1 MPSGT
6 LHQFS
11 AVAFVEN
18 LSLKEVARAFPNAKL
33 SPHELTL
40 APETGG
46 EVWVY
51 PFGALVFRGVP
62 SEGREGTISRLK
74 SVYPRLTAQVIREDF
89 TVREDPGAG
98 IGISEDVLTVDR
110 LTPGRAGVVALTVAQ
125 SAAMEYYEGIV
136 ESLFA
141 RTGKLVGRLET
152 RGTVPFRTR
161 QLHRF
166 IGEAVGTRSEVLAVL
181 HLLDKPDAVWDDP
194 ALDRIYDD
202 LRAEFDL
209 VGRYAALEAKLRGVQ
224 EALELI
230 LDVARDRRL
239 VLLEA
244 AIVFLIVLE
253 ILLALG
259 R

>member
-1 MPSGT
+1 LSRGISGRT
-6 LHQFS
+6 SFS
-11 AVAFVEN
+11 
-18 LSLKEVARAFPNAKL
+18 
-33 SPHELTL
+33 
-40 APETGG
+40 
-46 EVWVY
+46 
-51 PFGALVFRGVP
+51 
-62 SEGREGTISRLK
+62 
-74 SVYPRLTAQVIREDF
+74 
-89 TVREDPGAG
+89 G
-98 IGISEDVLTVDR
+98 IGISEDLLTVDR

-141 RTGKLVGRLET
+141 RTGKLVEPLES

-161 QLHRF
+161 QLHKF
-166 IGEAVGTRSEVLAVL
+166 IGEAVGTRNEVLTVL

-194 ALDRIYDD
+194 ALDRIYAD
-202 LRAEFDL
+202 LRAEFEL
-209 VGRYAALEAKLRGVQ
+209 VDRYAALEAKLRGVQ
-224 EALELI
+224 ESLELI

-239 VLLEA
+239 FLLEA